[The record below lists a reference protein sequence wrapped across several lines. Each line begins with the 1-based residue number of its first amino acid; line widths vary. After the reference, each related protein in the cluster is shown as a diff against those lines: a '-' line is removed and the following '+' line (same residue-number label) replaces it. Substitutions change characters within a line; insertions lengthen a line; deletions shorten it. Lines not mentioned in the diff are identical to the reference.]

1 MKKRKI
7 LTLLVTLFLLASCNE
22 YFSFPA
28 DADDIYYGT
37 LDVDGFSMDAGISL
51 TENGDST
58 VDVFFDN
65 VKFAVLMPVKIDI
78 TVKNVPCRK
87 DVLFSFEATSVDP
100 YINKEKAPQPSYRFS
115 SIKGVV
121 EDDELVLSARMANGL
136 ASYVAGKSF
145 SFRGR
150 KTNN

>member
-1 MKKRKI
+1 MKMKRI
-7 LTLLVTLFLLASCNE
+7 LTLFATIVLLASCNE
-22 YFSFPA
+22 YFSFPS

-58 VDVFFDN
+58 VDIFFDN
-65 VKFAVLMPVKIDI
+65 VKFALLMPVKIDI
-78 TVKNVPCRK
+78 TVKNVPCRN
-87 DVLFSFEATSVDP
+87 DVLFSFETTNVDP

-115 SIKGVV
+115 MIKGVV
-121 EDDELVLSARMANGL
+121 EDNELVLTARMANGL
-136 ASYVAGKSF
+136 ASYVAGKNF

-150 KTNN
+150 KTKN